1 MDSSTRLKACQKG
14 SNLMLMIG
22 SATVLAKVRQ
32 GFHRFLQLHAVDCC
46 CCSPVDGR
54 AGGVERVVP
63 EHEVDAVAGGGGRRV
78 AGQLRSPALHR
89 HYPRHRPL
97 VVDASVA
104 ASSLGRRKNKNT
116 IVDSCDSAYCVVL
129 CKLYLMI
136 NRPFSLE
143 FALSGSLARVASWEG
158 GREGEGEGAFARP
171 MLFTI

>member
-1 MDSSTRLKACQKG
+1 MDSSTRSKACQKS
-14 SNLMLMIG
+14 SNLY
-22 SATVLAKVRQ
+22 
-32 GFHRFLQLHAVDCC
+32 FNDRFSYSLGKSPARFSQVFYSSSLSTR
-46 CCSPVDGR
+46 SPVDGR

-78 AGQLRSPALHR
+78 AGQLRAPALHR
-89 HYPRHRPL
+89 HYPRHLPL

-104 ASSLGRRKNKNT
+104 ANSWGRRKNT

-136 NRPFSLE
+136 NLPFSLE